1 MRYNLVVNTDTSQSV
16 LSCSLPDNHICQ
28 VFCCLMRE
36 KYLYLFATRSQLQTD
51 TKKSKKKWRGGLK
64 ESIKLMLIIA
74 SKLQFF
80 KDGINLRQRIQ
91 NIIRWKIKVTI
102 NIRKFTNVEY

>member
-36 KYLYLFATRSQLQTD
+36 KYLYLFATQSQLQTD
-51 TKKSKKKWRGGLK
+51 TEKCKRKWRGGLK

-74 SKLQFF
+74 SRLQFF